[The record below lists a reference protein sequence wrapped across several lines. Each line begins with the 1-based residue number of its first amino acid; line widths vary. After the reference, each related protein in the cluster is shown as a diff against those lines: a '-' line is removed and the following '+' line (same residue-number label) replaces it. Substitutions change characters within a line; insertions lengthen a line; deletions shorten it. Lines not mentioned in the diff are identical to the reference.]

1 MTKSELMDAL
11 AESRGISRRTAEEVV
26 NVVFDGMRD
35 SLKSGGRIEIRG
47 FGSFKVR
54 RYKGRT
60 GRNPKT
66 GEEIKVNPKVLP
78 VFKVSKLL
86 RELINKDLENS

>member
-1 MTKSELMDAL
+1 MDAL
-11 AESRGISRRTAEEVV
+11 AESRAISRRTAEEVI

-35 SLKSGGRIEIRG
+35 SLKDGGRIEIRG

-54 RYKGRT
+54 RYKGRI

-66 GEEIKVNPKVLP
+66 GDEIQVNPKVLP

-86 RELINKDLENS
+86 RELINKDLENA